1 MQEVWTHIATW
12 FLGLGDRYG
21 VDPIIF
27 GTIYVGA
34 IPFFFLSVAW
44 IVKAKRNN
52 QSTTLPILSLGFW
65 TISPY
70 LYLFIEG
77 ENIPWWVYASIV
89 LLLAYGGYT
98 SYHNIR
104 AKLKQE

>member
-34 IPFFFLSVAW
+34 IPFFFLSIAW
-44 IVKAKRNN
+44 IVK
-52 QSTTLPILSLGFW
+52 STTLPVLSLGFW

-98 SYHNIR
+98 SYRNIR
-104 AKLKQE
+104 AKLKQV